1 MNFQEII
8 AWIVSNQ
15 EYAEFS
21 IFLVGFFESF
31 ILVGTFWPSII
42 LLLVALALNEIG
54 ISIINIC
61 FFAGIGSF
69 LGDTLSYYLGMFF
82 GPKMK
87 EVNFVKKR
95 VNNLIKAEKFIQKY
109 GSGAVFLGRF
119 VPAIRPFIPFIT
131 GISAMSQKVFVI
143 SAFIACVLWAFSLA
157 LILIGI
163 DNIFLFLS

>member
-82 GPKMK
+82 GPKIK
-87 EVNFVKKR
+87 EVNFVKK
-95 VNNLIKAEKFIQKY
+95 E
-109 GSGAVFLGRF
+109 
-119 VPAIRPFIPFIT
+119 
-131 GISAMSQKVFVI
+131 
-143 SAFIACVLWAFSLA
+143 
-157 LILIGI
+157 
-163 DNIFLFLS
+163 